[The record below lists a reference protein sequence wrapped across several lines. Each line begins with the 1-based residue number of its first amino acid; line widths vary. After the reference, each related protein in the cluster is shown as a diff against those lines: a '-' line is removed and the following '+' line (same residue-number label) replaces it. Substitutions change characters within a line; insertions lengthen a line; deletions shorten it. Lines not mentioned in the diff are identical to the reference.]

1 MLLGWQCKLYLLHLG
16 LVSLKFVLKSPLN
29 LSELDEVQNF
39 TSSSAL
45 YSKLHD
51 WALKYDNLQYNILG
65 RWVDGMNVW
74 CSKQFFFS
82 IISYRLK
89 ALKNLYFHFCKFMKK
104 NLKQFLQR
112 ILQEIMVD
120 ESFAPVKYI
129 EDCWIFEVMQKVI
142 SGFGNSNQK
151 LLNKTIYIFIF
162 WSTLP

>member
-1 MLLGWQCKLYLLHLG
+1 
-16 LVSLKFVLKSPLN
+16 
-29 LSELDEVQNF
+29 
-39 TSSSAL
+39 
-45 YSKLHD
+45 
-51 WALKYDNLQYNILG
+51 
-65 RWVDGMNVW
+65 
-74 CSKQFFFS
+74 
-82 IISYRLK
+82 
-89 ALKNLYFHFCKFMKK
+89 MKK

-120 ESFAPVKYI
+120 ESFAPAKYI